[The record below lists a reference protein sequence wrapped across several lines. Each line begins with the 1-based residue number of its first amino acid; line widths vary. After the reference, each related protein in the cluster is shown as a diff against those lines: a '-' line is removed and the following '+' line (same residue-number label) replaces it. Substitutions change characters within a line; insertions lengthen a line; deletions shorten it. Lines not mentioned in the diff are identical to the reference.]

1 MLFSIY
7 KPKPLYLVFGKLLTA
22 LKYKLF
28 VRDKSDQKFEIC
40 QNQMKPEPENKNK

>member
-7 KPKPLYLVFGKLLTA
+7 KPKPLYLVFDKLMIV
-22 LKYKLF
+22 LKNKLF
-28 VRDKSDQKFEIC
+28 VRDQSDQKFEIR